1 MVLSGQ
7 GIRSAKNLD
16 HQTEVDL
23 YEREDTLYKVDSN
36 SQIQIISRG
45 AKDYDELQ
53 VPAEFKIG
61 LKRRENYMNR
71 LLNDSIFSNKEK
83 SYRKDF

>member
-7 GIRSAKNLD
+7 GIRSAKNFD

-36 SQIQIISRG
+36 SQI
-45 AKDYDELQ
+45 
-53 VPAEFKIG
+53 
-61 LKRRENYMNR
+61 
-71 LLNDSIFSNKEK
+71 
-83 SYRKDF
+83 